1 MNDNCPSTTN
11 QHTYNN
17 ANNSAY
23 NNAHNNAG
31 HTLLEL
37 VVGLGI
43 ISTLMLMASP
53 EMVYPRPRQYLTELE
68 LEIRHLGI
76 IAATSNKAYTAD
88 FCNPNEI
95 IIHQADHLADLSDGR
110 RRILKLPRRYAIL
123 SAQFAAINTPKC
135 KLTAYPNQTY
145 SNGTIT
151 LGIKSSNK
159 GGDMQTCRLTIS
171 LWGITQVK
179 CQSG

>member
-1 MNDNCPSTTN
+1 MSNNRVSTTLK
-11 QHTYNN
+11 
-17 ANNSAY
+17 APLVIL
-23 NNAHNNAG
+23 HNNAG

-88 FCNPNEI
+88 FCDPNEI
-95 IIHQADHLADLSDGR
+95 RIYQADLPDAQA
-110 RRILKLPRRYAIL
+110 RILQLPRRYAIL

-145 SNGTIT
+145 SNGTIAVN
-151 LGIKSSNK
+151 IMSSK
-159 GGDMQTCRLTIS
+159 TGGNAQTCRITIS
-171 LWGITQVK
+171 LWGITQVT
-179 CQSG
+179 CQPG